1 MEVDRK
7 ILFRWDLVLT
17 RMGIVLHLICTMSF
31 DRRTNATSC
40 AFDDS
45 ALIEFADNQLFTD
58 KERLQMSLERFF
70 RRLPVDKAV
79 IRNNYFIQANR
90 LDEMEEQVD
99 RDELAWAK
107 GTVGPEDAYENG
119 KHRVS
124 RNDDA
129 KLELIR
135 LRTERQT
142 LRRLPHSGGVVFT
155 IRTYLT
161 PIVELEKEE
170 AGRLGSALRSW
181 PADVG
186 EYKGR
191 EGGGW
196 YKVVVEYLDDMMIK

>member
-1 MEVDRK
+1 M
-7 ILFRWDLVLT
+7 
-17 RMGIVLHLICTMSF
+17 
-31 DRRTNATSC
+31 
-40 AFDDS
+40 
-45 ALIEFADNQLFTD
+45 
-58 KERLQMSLERFF
+58 ERFF

-79 IRNNYFIQANR
+79 IRNNYFVQANQP
-90 LDEMEEQVD
+90 DEMEEQVD

-107 GTVGPEDAYENG
+107 GTVGPEDAYGNG
-119 KHRVS
+119 QHRMS
-124 RNDDA
+124 RSDA
-129 KLELIR
+129 KLEWIR

-161 PIVELEKEE
+161 PIVDLEKED

-191 EGGGW
+191 ENGGW
-196 YKVVVEYLDDMMIK
+196 YKVVVEYLDTMT